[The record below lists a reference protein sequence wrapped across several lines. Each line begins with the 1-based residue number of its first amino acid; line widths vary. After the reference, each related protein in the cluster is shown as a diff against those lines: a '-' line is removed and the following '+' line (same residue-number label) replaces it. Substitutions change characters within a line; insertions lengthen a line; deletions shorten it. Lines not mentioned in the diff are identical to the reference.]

1 MVHYILIGIVILVIV
16 IIQFWIF
23 RTNLKKIALFK
34 SIFPPASRF
43 KTIGLNIPENKI
55 GKLSYGDIR
64 ENYGLYTSQPNLS
77 NLRSFSF
84 QIKEETFTFKLSEFD
99 NVLERYKNEDYKI
112 LLAKDNRTAFIEK
125 DYYDKFI
132 QNGWSIYEK
141 NIDLVP
147 ITLIQNLEHNNDVLD
162 KIITSVNTYLLRNK
176 GAVSDFNLVK
186 DIVERNCDS
195 EDEQINTL
203 LPIPLYLGLM
213 GTMLGIIVGVGYMAI
228 NGFDSFLT
236 STIAKT
242 AGSVV
247 ESNGSNGIIVLMG
260 AVGVA
265 MISSFIGL
273 LLTTIASGWFY
284 KGAKSQVEGLKNDF
298 YTFIQTELL
307 PSISN
312 SATNSIVTL
321 QNNLLKFNEGFTSNI
336 VRFDGLLTQILSSF
350 NNQMSIVHDLKDIDV
365 AKIARFNIEVL
376 KELRLSTLEFEK
388 FNQYIHQVNA
398 LVSNASELNTTLKS
412 DLADLDNRKYTV
424 QQAFTKVNDSFEK
437 GLIILKESTDDR
449 LRDVKRTTD
458 KQQDTF
464 EKYLENSKLVL
475 KEIIDKEKGLLID
488 QLDQNE
494 QILNELKKQSELRQ
508 SLEKVGY
515 AITSQNKVLSEQNKT
530 LANFGQSAEELN
542 KAVKKLL
549 SIQNSSNNGTFNLP
563 PFARYLGYAFAIA
576 GIAAFIAVMVF
587 IGGRTLSDPQIKESI
602 TKSTAL
608 KPDETSGLKQN
619 ATKQGNF
626 VDPSG
631 KK

>member
-1 MVHYILIGIVILVIV
+1 MIHYILIGIVILVIV

-23 RTNLKKIALFK
+23 LTNLKKIAIFQ
-34 SIFPPASRF
+34 SIFPSASRF
-43 KTIGLNIPENKI
+43 KTIHLFIPENKI

-64 ENYGLYTSQPNLS
+64 QNYGQYTFQPNLGIH
-77 NLRSFSF
+77 RSFTI
-84 QIKEETFTFKLSEFD
+84 QINEESFTFKLSEFE
-99 NVLERYKNEDYKI
+99 NILKEYENENYKI
-112 LLAKDNRTAFIEK
+112 LLTKDNRTVYIEK
-125 DYYDKFI
+125 AYYSKFI
-132 QNGWSIYEK
+132 QNGWSICEK
-141 NIDLVP
+141 NIDALQ
-147 ITLIQNLEHNNDVLD
+147 ITLIHNPDHDNDVLD
-162 KIITSVNTYLLRNK
+162 KIISSVNTYLLRNK

-228 NGFDSFLT
+228 NGFNSFLT
-236 STIAKT
+236 PEITKT
-242 AGSVV
+242 AKSV
-247 ESNGSNGIIVLMG
+247 SDSAGSNGIIVLMG

-376 KELRLSTLEFEK
+376 KELRLSTMEFEK

-412 DLADLDNRKYTV
+412 DLADIENRKYAV

-475 KEIIDKEKGLLID
+475 KEIIDKEKGLLMD

-515 AITSQNKVLSEQNKT
+515 AINSQNKILSEQNKT
-530 LANFGQSAEELN
+530 LASFGQSADELN
-542 KAVKKLL
+542 KNVKRLS
-549 SIQNSSNNGTFNLP
+549 SIQNSSNTGTFSLP
-563 PFARYLGYAFAIA
+563 PFARYLMYTFVTT
-576 GIAAFIAVMVF
+576 GIAAFIAIMVF
-587 IGGRTLSDPQIKESI
+587 IGGRYLNDQHTKDTV
-602 TKSTAL
+602 TKSTSL
-608 KPDETSGLKQN
+608 KPNDTLGIENSAIIKDN
-619 ATKQGNF
+619 IAN
-626 VDPSG
+626 PSRN
-631 KK
+631 K

>member
-1 MVHYILIGIVILVIV
+1 MVHYILIGLVILAIV
-16 IIQFWIF
+16 IIQIWIF
-23 RTNLKKIALFK
+23 RANLKRIALFK
-34 SIFPPASRF
+34 SIFPQASGF
-43 KTIGLNIPENKI
+43 KTISLYIPENKI
-55 GKLSYGDIR
+55 GKLSFEEIR
-64 ENYGLYTSQPNLS
+64 QKYSQYTSQPNLG
-77 NLRSFSF
+77 NYRSFTL
-84 QIKEETFTFKLSEFD
+84 QINEETFSFKLSEFE
-99 NVLERYKNEDYKI
+99 NIVKNYENENYKI
-112 LLAKDNRTAFIEK
+112 LLNKDNRTVFIEK
-125 DYYDKFI
+125 GYYDKFI
-132 QNGWSIYEK
+132 QNGWSICEK
-141 NIDLVP
+141 NIDVLP
-147 ITLIQNLEHNNDVLD
+147 ITLIGIQYHTNEVLE

-228 NGFDSFLT
+228 NGFNSFLIPA
-236 STIAKT
+236 IAKT
-242 AGSVV
+242 AGSVT
-247 ESNGSNGIIVLMG
+247 ENTESNGIIVLMG

-298 YTFIQTELL
+298 YSFIQTELL

-412 DLADLDNRKYTV
+412 DLADIDNRKYAV

-530 LANFGQSAEELN
+530 LASFGQSADELN
-542 KAVKKLL
+542 KTVKRLS
-549 SIQNSSNNGTFNLP
+549 SIQNSSNNSSFGLP
-563 PFARYLGYAFAIA
+563 RFARVLVYAFVTT

-587 IGGRTLSDPQIKESI
+587 IGGRTLNDQQTNEPV
-602 TKSTAL
+602 TKSTPLKPNDTLGIKNNAL
-608 KPDETSGLKQN
+608 KKDNILN
-619 ATKQGNF
+619 
-626 VDPSG
+626 PSG
-631 KK
+631 NK